1 MVALGVTLRLVPV
14 PAEVPPHEPLYH
26 FQLPPVPRLPPD
38 MLSVLLWPLQI
49 VFALALTDVTGV
61 DVSLTVKVKLW
72 QDVVLQVP
80 SART

>member
-1 MVALGVTLRLVPV
+1 MVVLGVTLRLVPV

-49 VFALALTDVTGV
+49 VVVPLMLFVGTE
-61 DVSLTVKVKLW
+61 VSLTVIVTLW
-72 QDVVLQVP
+72 QAVVLQVP
-80 SART
+80 SALI